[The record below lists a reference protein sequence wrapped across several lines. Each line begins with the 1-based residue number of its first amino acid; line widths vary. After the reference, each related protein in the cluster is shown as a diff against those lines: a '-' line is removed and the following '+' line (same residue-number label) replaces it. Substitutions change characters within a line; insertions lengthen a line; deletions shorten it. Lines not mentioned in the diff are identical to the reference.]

1 MATYFTARKAEKVF
15 TKYKALVIGYW
26 DAQPPDNRGWMGR
39 NAPAPEGQESI
50 ALREQIVSLYP
61 EANSYANALG
71 LSVTAHNY
79 PPPAVGGPVI
89 PVNLLYGA
97 VDRDAGHSRLPKQTV
112 LDTINRCLATA
123 TATRKRLL
131 WSQLL
136 NPVWWATETIAYVLR
151 IPFVILRKAGLPAS
165 VEESVWG
172 HVIKVAIFALLVL
185 ASLHWRLKLSPKN
198 LID

>member
-136 NPVWWATETIAYVLR
+136 NPVCDSKEGRASCVSRRERLGPRNQGRNFRVACIGIPALALKAIA
-151 IPFVILRKAGLPAS
+151 
-165 VEESVWG
+165 EE
-172 HVIKVAIFALLVL
+172 
-185 ASLHWRLKLSPKN
+185 P
-198 LID
+198 D